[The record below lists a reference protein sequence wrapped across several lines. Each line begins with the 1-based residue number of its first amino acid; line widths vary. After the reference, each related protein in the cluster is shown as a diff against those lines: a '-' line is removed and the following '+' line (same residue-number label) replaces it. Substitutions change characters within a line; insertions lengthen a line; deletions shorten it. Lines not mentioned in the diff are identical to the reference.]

1 MILDKTNYL
10 IYAAQNYQNLHCVSL
25 DDFKADIKTFITAR
39 TLLRVYHKTKRIKM
53 RLLLNHII
61 TCSNVFGPHA
71 TTRLF
76 FYHCE
81 RDLHGYLIPIFEFM
95 NILADDNPETDTIC
109 ILPDEDIV
117 KMLREV

>member
-1 MILDKTNYL
+1 MILDKNNYL
-10 IYAAQNYQNLHCVSL
+10 IYAAQNYQNMHCVSL
-25 DDFKADIKTFITAR
+25 ADFKSDVKTFITAR
-39 TLLRVYHKTKRIKM
+39 TLLRVYHKTNRIKM

-81 RDLHGYLIPIFEFM
+81 MDLHPYLIAIFDFM
-95 NILADDNPETDTIC
+95 NILGDDNPETDVVCIAPDTTI
-109 ILPDEDIV
+109 ED
-117 KMLREV
+117 MLKEI